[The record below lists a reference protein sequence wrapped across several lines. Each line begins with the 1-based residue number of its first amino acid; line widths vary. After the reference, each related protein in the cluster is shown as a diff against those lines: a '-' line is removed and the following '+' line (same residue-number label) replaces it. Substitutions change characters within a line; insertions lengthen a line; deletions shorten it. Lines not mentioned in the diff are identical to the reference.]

1 MWGKQIVILGSIL
14 LTCCEVESSENATE
28 DCHEFAKSED
38 ENSMKDYSGYQV
50 LKIPHGLDRISI
62 AFLSKRELPKTNR
75 FLPRKNELVFF
86 LVFFF

>member
-1 MWGKQIVILGSIL
+1 MWGKQIVILVSFL
-14 LTCCEVESSENATE
+14 LTFCEVESSENATE

-62 AFLSKRELPKTNR
+62 AFLSKRKLHSWQFRRLDGQSK
-75 FLPRKNELVFF
+75 PRWSDIK
-86 LVFFF
+86 